1 MHLHAHDE
9 AHVEGAQA
17 LVGLALLQALPESVK
32 PLASFSLG
40 GACGIHFAFFA
51 WSSAQGHA

>member
-32 PLASFSLG
+32 PLASSSLD
-40 GACGIHFAFFA
+40 GACGIPFAFFV
-51 WSSAQGHA
+51 

>member
-32 PLASFSLG
+32 PLASSSLD
-40 GACGIHFAFFA
+40 GACGIPFTFFV
-51 WSSAQGHA
+51 